1 MLQTLAVKVATNPVV
16 LETLEV
22 LLVSTILYG
31 SKALMDQYIDHTAR
45 QRAERIVRNLN
56 KRR

>member
-1 MLQTLAVKVATNPVV
+1 MLQPLVAKVATNPVV

-22 LLVSTILYG
+22 LIVSAILYG
-31 SKALMDQYIDHTAR
+31 SKTLMDQYLDQTAR
-45 QRAERIVRNLN
+45 RRAERIVRNLN

>member
-22 LLVSTILYG
+22 LAVSAILYS
-31 SKALMDQYIDHTAR
+31 SKAIMDQYIDRTAR